1 MFAYIDP
8 RIAQLLQQ
16 GGRIHSIDRGG
27 ERRISMLGPVPLPVR
42 DPDSGEERSM
52 RWYPFVRRTEL
63 DAVDRISAEL
73 REGRSRDL
81 VALVNS
87 FMCVSSVL
95 LYGNVEAEALPL
107 VRLHSCCMTGDVFG
121 SLRCEC
127 GPQLRLAYRRI
138 FDHGAGAV
146 VYMASH
152 EGRGIGLWAK
162 AVTYLLQD
170 MGQDTYQANES
181 LGLPADS
188 RDFTDAA
195 LALGAL
201 LGKDAR
207 VRLLTNNPMKAEHLE
222 RGGLPVAERVPLVA
236 GLGPHN
242 LRYMHS
248 KRLRGHDFGAS
259 ELPAQAGRQA
269 TDAAP
274 GEAGPGKPKPEG

>member
-1 MFAYIDP
+1 MFSYIDK
-8 RIAQLLQQ
+8 RIAQLLEQS
-16 GGRIHSIDRGG
+16 GRIRTIDRGG
-27 ERRISMLGPVPLPVR
+27 ERRLSMLGPVPLPVR
-42 DPDSGEERSM
+42 DPDSGAERSV
-52 RWYPFVRRTEL
+52 RWFPFVRRTEL
-63 DAVDRISAEL
+63 DAVDHISAEL
-73 REGRSRDL
+73 REGHSRDL
-81 VALVNS
+81 VALINS

-95 LYGNVEAEALPL
+95 LYGDVEAEERPL

-127 GPQLRLAYRRI
+127 GPQLRLAYRLI

-201 LGKDAR
+201 LRKDAR
-207 VRLLTNNPMKAEHLE
+207 VRLLTNNPMKVEHLE
-222 RGGLPVAERVPLVA
+222 RGGLPVAKRVPLVT
-236 GLGPHN
+236 GLGRHN
-242 LRYMHS
+242 LRYMQS
-248 KRLRGHDFGAS
+248 KRLKGHEFDAN
-259 ELPAQAGRQA
+259 ELPVPPAQPAAHGAG
-269 TDAAP
+269 DEP
-274 GEAGPGKPKPEG
+274 GSREPRG